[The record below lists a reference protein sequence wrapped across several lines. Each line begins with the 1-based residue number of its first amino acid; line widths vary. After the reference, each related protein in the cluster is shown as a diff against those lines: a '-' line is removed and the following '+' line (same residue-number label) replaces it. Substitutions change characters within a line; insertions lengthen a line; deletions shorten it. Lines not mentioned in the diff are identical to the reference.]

1 MTKATQTLIQ
11 AAIAIVVYFALFVGI
26 IPTPGLIQ
34 NEIVPVLPWW
44 GLVSF
49 GSYSLATLGWGIYS
63 FKDKEAE
70 YHTLLK
76 VSRIYL
82 AQ

>member
-1 MTKATQTLIQ
+1 MTKAQQTIIQ
-11 AAIAIVVYFALFVGI
+11 AAIGIAIYFVFYFGIFPTPAIV
-26 IPTPGLIQ
+26 Q
-34 NEIVPVLPWW
+34 NEIIPVIPWW

-70 YHTLLK
+70 YHSLLK
-76 VSRIYL
+76 VRLDINI
-82 AQ
+82 